1 MKGVTSLVYIESKT
15 AVYCTPDTVLS
26 SIQSW
31 KLNCKNRIANSY
43 KQPIRMITNRYYVDR
58 KKKQRLWTTIRLFR
72 EDITGHVLGTNTNMC
87 HFLYPSESP
96 RHNTQTAIS
105 PLSPQWRFAKRPPP
119 PPPKTLQMRL
129 NTSKVYILY
138 YYAGTNWSI
147 CLLCLWLLSLKNKK
161 KKKSIILWTVS
172 KFLVILAVTDALE
185 PLFILTH
192 YGLLDDYKY
201 TVSDPNN

>member
-1 MKGVTSLVYIESKT
+1 MSLVQIPT
-15 AVYCTPDTVLS
+15 CVTFCTRPNRPVIIHKQQFLPCPPSDVLRS
-26 SIQSW
+26 
-31 KLNCKNRIANSY
+31 
-43 KQPIRMITNRYYVDR
+43 V
-58 KKKQRLWTTIRLFR
+58 
-72 EDITGHVLGTNTNMC
+72 
-87 HFLYPSESP
+87 
-96 RHNTQTAIS
+96 
-105 PLSPQWRFAKRPPP
+105 P